1 MIARNLLLYLVL
13 IIIPDLYLFKRYIRP
28 KRIAAWKKLM
38 WFVPGLVM
46 IIFTLIMA
54 CSKHFAPSDYTVFS
68 IYLALFG
75 LLVCTKLAFLVCS
88 VVGRGVA
95 RLFHSRKNW
104 GNLAGVCLAI
114 FVAYATIYGLTAGV
128 NRFDVN
134 RVTLQVKGLPPAFN
148 GYRIVLFSDAHVGSF
163 TGCRQALLHE
173 AYDSI
178 NAQQADAICFVG
190 DLQNVK
196 PDELEPF
203 RHLLNSLQSRD
214 GVFSVLGNHDYAE
227 YFNGTKEEKDSI
239 ANEMIEQ
246 QRLMGWRL
254 LNNEHVMIRRG
265 ADSIFV
271 AGMENDGEPPFPNKA
286 DVKKAVDGIPQGAF
300 TIMLQHD
307 PTSWH
312 RTILPECDAQL
323 TLSGHTHGGQI
334 GLFGVT
340 ASSMRYAEDD
350 GLYEEDGRL
359 LYVSRGLGGLLPF
372 RFGVTAEIVVIT
384 LNAEL

>member
-1 MIARNLLLYLVL
+1 MVARHLLLYLVL

-28 KRIAAWKKLM
+28 KRTAAWKKLL

-46 IIFTLIMA
+46 LILTISMA
-54 CSKHFAPSDYTVFS
+54 CSKHFAPSDYTMFS

-75 LLVCTKLAFLVCS
+75 LLVCTKWAFLICS
-88 VVGRGVA
+88 VIGRGVA
-95 RLFHSRKNW
+95 RLFHSRMNW
-104 GNLAGVCLAI
+104 GNLAGTVLAL

-128 NRFDVN
+128 NRFEVN
-134 RVTLQVKGLPPAFN
+134 HITLQVQGLPPAFQ

-163 TGCRQALLHE
+163 NGYRQALMHE

-178 NAQQADAICFVG
+178 NAQQADVICFVG

-196 PDELEPF
+196 PDELDPF

-214 GVFSVLGNHDYAE
+214 GVLSVLGNHDYAE
-227 YFNGTKEEKDSI
+227 YFNGTEAEKDSV
-239 ANEMIEQ
+239 ANEMVEQ
-246 QRLMGWRL
+246 QRMMGWRL

-265 ADSIFV
+265 TDSIYV
-271 AGMENDGEPPFPNKA
+271 AGMENDGEPPFPHKA
-286 DVKKAVDGIPQGAF
+286 DLEKAIDGIPQGAF

-307 PTSWH
+307 PTSWQ
-312 RTILPECDAQL
+312 RTILPGCEAQL

-350 GLYEEDGRL
+350 GLYDEGGRL
-359 LYVSRGLGGLLPF
+359 LYVTRGLGGLLPF

-384 LNAEL
+384 LEGK